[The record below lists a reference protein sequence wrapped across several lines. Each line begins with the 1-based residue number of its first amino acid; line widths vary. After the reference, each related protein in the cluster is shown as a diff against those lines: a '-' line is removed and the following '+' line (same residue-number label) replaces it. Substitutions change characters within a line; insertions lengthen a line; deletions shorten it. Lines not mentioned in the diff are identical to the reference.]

1 MKTFLF
7 QGDSVTDAG
16 RNREDDYDLGFGYP
30 RMVAEY
36 FEKKYPAQFS
46 FVNTGT
52 SGDTS
57 ACIYARMGTEILNIH
72 PDYMSLLVGFND
84 ISHLI
89 TNNDG
94 IAPHRYEQL
103 LCMLIEDVTQA
114 LPDIKIIMLEPYV
127 LKGVSTEPNWTKLNP
142 GVRNNASIA
151 KRVAE
156 KYGFRYKDI
165 DQNLNNGVMI
175 YRSEIFAGNRRE
187 ATMNSY
193 AIHYCETSWVRKSFL
208 DKLSHYS
215 KFAYFL
221 VKSNLKR

>member
-1 MKTFLF
+1 
-7 QGDSVTDAG
+7 
-16 RNREDDYDLGFGYP
+16 
-30 RMVAEY
+30 
-36 FEKKYPAQFS
+36 
-46 FVNTGT
+46 
-52 SGDTS
+52 
-57 ACIYARMGTEILNIH
+57 MGTEILNIH

-103 LCMLIEDVTQA
+103 LCMLIEDVTEA

-156 KYGFRYKDI
+156 KYGLPFVTLQDKFDALCNEKPAEFWGQDGIHPTENGHRVIADELIKAI
-165 DQNLNNGVMI
+165 EETVLN
-175 YRSEIFAGNRRE
+175 
-187 ATMNSY
+187 
-193 AIHYCETSWVRKSFL
+193 
-208 DKLSHYS
+208 
-215 KFAYFL
+215 
-221 VKSNLKR
+221 

>member
-103 LCMLIEDVTQA
+103 LCMLIEDVTEA

-127 LKGVSTEPNWTKLNP
+127 LKGVSTEPNWIELNP

-156 KYGFRYKDI
+156 KYGLPFVTLQDKFDALCSEKPADFWVQDGIHPTENGHRVIADELIKAI
-165 DQNLNNGVMI
+165 EETVLN
-175 YRSEIFAGNRRE
+175 
-187 ATMNSY
+187 
-193 AIHYCETSWVRKSFL
+193 
-208 DKLSHYS
+208 
-215 KFAYFL
+215 
-221 VKSNLKR
+221 

>member
-103 LCMLIEDVTQA
+103 LCMLIEDVTEA

-151 KRVAE
+151 KRVAG
-156 KYGFRYKDI
+156 KYGLPFVTLQDKFDALCSEKPADFWVQDGIHPTENGHRVIADELIKAI
-165 DQNLNNGVMI
+165 EETVLN
-175 YRSEIFAGNRRE
+175 
-187 ATMNSY
+187 
-193 AIHYCETSWVRKSFL
+193 
-208 DKLSHYS
+208 
-215 KFAYFL
+215 
-221 VKSNLKR
+221 

>member
-103 LCMLIEDVTQA
+103 LCMLIEDVTEA

-156 KYGFRYKDI
+156 KYGLPFVTLQDKFDALCSEKPAEFWVQDGIHPPENGHRVIADELIKAI
-165 DQNLNNGVMI
+165 EETVLN
-175 YRSEIFAGNRRE
+175 
-187 ATMNSY
+187 
-193 AIHYCETSWVRKSFL
+193 
-208 DKLSHYS
+208 
-215 KFAYFL
+215 
-221 VKSNLKR
+221 

>member
-84 ISHLI
+84 NSHLI
-89 TNNDG
+89 TNKDG

-103 LCMLIEDVTQA
+103 LCMLIEDVTEA

-156 KYGFRYKDI
+156 KYGLPFVTLQDKFDALCSEKPADFWVQDGIHPTENGHRVIADELIKAI
-165 DQNLNNGVMI
+165 EETELN
-175 YRSEIFAGNRRE
+175 
-187 ATMNSY
+187 
-193 AIHYCETSWVRKSFL
+193 
-208 DKLSHYS
+208 
-215 KFAYFL
+215 
-221 VKSNLKR
+221 

>member
-16 RNREDDYDLGFGYP
+16 RDHEDDFDLGPGYP
-30 RMVAEY
+30 RMVAKY

-114 LPDIKIIMLEPYV
+114 LPGIKIIMLEPYV

-156 KYGFRYKDI
+156 KYGLPFVTLQDKFDALCSEKPAEFWVQDGIHPTENGHRVIADELIKAI
-165 DQNLNNGVMI
+165 EETVLN
-175 YRSEIFAGNRRE
+175 
-187 ATMNSY
+187 
-193 AIHYCETSWVRKSFL
+193 
-208 DKLSHYS
+208 
-215 KFAYFL
+215 
-221 VKSNLKR
+221 

>member
-36 FEKKYPAQFS
+36 LEKKYPAQFS

-156 KYGFRYKDI
+156 KYGLPFVTLQDKFDALCNEKPADFWVQDGIHPTENGHRVIADELIKAI
-165 DQNLNNGVMI
+165 EETVLN
-175 YRSEIFAGNRRE
+175 
-187 ATMNSY
+187 
-193 AIHYCETSWVRKSFL
+193 
-208 DKLSHYS
+208 
-215 KFAYFL
+215 
-221 VKSNLKR
+221 

>member
-16 RNREDDYDLGFGYP
+16 RNREDDFDLGPGYP

-36 FEKKYPAQFS
+36 FEKKYPELFS

-57 ACIYARMGTEILNIH
+57 ACIYARMGTEILNIN

-89 TNNDG
+89 NKDDG
-94 IAPHRYEQL
+94 IASHRYEQL
-103 LCMLIEDVTQA
+103 LCMLIEDVTEA
-114 LPDIKIIMLEPYV
+114 LPGIKIIMLEPYV
-127 LKGVSTEPNWTKLNP
+127 LKGVLTETNWNELNP
-142 GVRNNASIA
+142 GVRNNAAIA

-156 KYGFRYKDI
+156 KYGLPFVRLQDKFDALCNEKPADFWLQDGI
-165 DQNLNNGVMI
+165 HPTENGHRVI
-175 YRSEIFAGNRRE
+175 AGELIR
-187 ATMNSY
+187 
-193 AIHYCETSWVRKSFL
+193 AIEETAFHCV
-208 DKLSHYS
+208 
-215 KFAYFL
+215 
-221 VKSNLKR
+221 